1 MIRHAL
7 LAVLTTA
14 SVVTAQQSPA
24 ISVGPNVMVS
34 AARPDE
40 AHYETHAA
48 AHPSDPSRL
57 LVSAII
63 YPNVGK
69 RGTIVYASTDGGKTW
84 TKSFEADVLVN
95 TGDPALAYGPDGTA
109 YYAALAA
116 RGHPLE
122 DKPEK
127 PAHAWDG
134 RKTLLWRLPAGS
146 AKWEGPAAFRFAD
159 REYIVVDNTKGKH
172 HGRVYV
178 TGDPRPNSGFVV
190 FASEDGGRTFT
201 HPGAES
207 DVRGASIGNAVV
219 ASDGTLMGVF
229 ADPGHVRA
237 VVSSDGGQT
246 LRPSV
251 VVDTFV
257 RAGGRKDATK
267 NNVNHFMYVAID
279 GSPGPYKDRVYVVWP
294 DRRTGRVKNYF
305 SYSADKG
312 ATWSK
317 PRVITDNPAS
327 DTTDQFMPTI
337 AVNDNGVVGL
347 LWYDR
352 RDNPDNRSYYAR
364 FTASLDGG
372 ASWLP
377 SVRVSTAPYAA
388 GPVSQKSAFAG
399 NGGDT
404 AGLVATVDG
413 VFHPFWVDDRT
424 GVPQVWTA
432 AVRVNAS
439 VRGTSTK

>member
-1 MIRHAL
+1 
-7 LAVLTTA
+7 
-14 SVVTAQQSPA
+14 
-24 ISVGPNVMVS
+24 
-34 AARPDE
+34 
-40 AHYETHAA
+40 
-48 AHPSDPSRL
+48 
-57 LVSAII
+57 
-63 YPNVGK
+63 
-69 RGTIVYASTDGGKTW
+69 
-84 TKSFEADVLVN
+84 
-95 TGDPALAYGPDGTA
+95 
-109 YYAALAA
+109 
-116 RGHPLE
+116 
-122 DKPEK
+122 
-127 PAHAWDG
+127 
-134 RKTLLWRLPAGS
+134 
-146 AKWEGPAAFRFAD
+146 
-159 REYIVVDNTKGKH
+159 
-172 HGRVYV
+172 
-178 TGDPRPNSGFVV
+178 
-190 FASEDGGRTFT
+190 
-201 HPGAES
+201 
-207 DVRGASIGNAVV
+207 
-219 ASDGTLMGVF
+219 
-229 ADPGHVRA
+229 
-237 VVSSDGGQT
+237 
-246 LRPSV
+246 